1 MKYLS
6 KFFLLACLTLALAA
20 CGDSGIVVDTS
31 DRSMEFMPADL
42 VINVGDTVTFQ
53 MTSTH
58 NAIEIS
64 KETYDT
70 GGIDALEGGFAVDY
84 GETKDVTFTEAGVHY
99 YVCQPHVTVG
109 MLGTITVQ

>member
-1 MKYLS
+1 MKLGEWLANN
-6 KFFLLACLTLALAA
+6 LLLGQSSEITEDVKL
-20 CGDSGIVVDTS
+20 
-31 DRSMEFMPADL
+31 P
-42 VINVGDTVTFQ
+42 INVGDTVTFQ

-64 KETYDT
+64 KESYDT
-70 GGIDALEGGFAVDY
+70 GGIDALENGFQVTY
-84 GETKDVTFTEAGVHY
+84 GETKDVTFNEAGVHY

>member
-6 KFFLLACLTLALAA
+6 KFFLLACLTLACAA
-20 CGDSGIVVDTS
+20 CGDSGVVVDTS

-42 VINVGDTVTFQ
+42 TISVGDTVTFN

-64 KETYDT
+64 KDTYDA
-70 GGIDALEGGFAVDY
+70 GGIDALAGGFAVDY

-109 MLGTITVQ
+109 MLGTITVE